1 LSAGT
6 PPVLGTS
13 GNSAREI
20 RALAITGFGGIPEAS
35 LRAGMK
41 CDPHFL
47 GSDMGTIDFG
57 AYYLGS
63 GRTGG
68 ATERDIRLML
78 EAQQELGVPLLAG
91 TAGFA
96 GGEPHLAHT
105 VDVVRR
111 LSTERGFHFHMAVIH
126 AEIEKQ
132 RMHDALDAGRL
143 RPLGPVPE
151 LTHEDINDAVRV
163 VGQMGPE
170 PFMAALGREADVIIA
185 GRSCDTSQY
194 VAAPLMQGFDYG
206 LAYHMAKIIE
216 CVSICAEPGGRD
228 CIVGTLRDDSFTLES
243 QNPIRACTPVSV
255 AAHSLYEQPDP
266 YYMYEPGG
274 MLDTT
279 TSSYEA
285 VTDRITRVSGSRWVP
300 AKQYTVKLEGV
311 RQTGFRSFAMAG
323 IRAPDV
329 VANIEVIEE
338 TVRAG
343 IEAEYGPQ
351 GNNYQLK
358 FCVYGRDGVLG
369 PLEPM
374 KGSKGHELFLLI
386 DVVAESQQLAR
397 AVCAQAKQNTMHGG
411 FPGRVSTAGNLAF
424 PFSPDLNDAGPVYE
438 FNVYHLFEVDDPQ
451 ELFSIDYVET

>member
-1 LSAGT
+1 MSTAPT
-6 PPVLGTS
+6 PTLEAS
-13 GNSAREI
+13 GDGRREI

-41 CDPHFL
+41 HEPHFL

-78 EAQQELGVPLLAG
+78 EAQQELSVPLLAG

-105 VDVVRR
+105 VEVVRR
-111 LSTERGFHFHMAVIH
+111 LSLERGYHFNLAVIH
-126 AEIEKQ
+126 AEIDKQ
-132 RMHDALDAGRL
+132 RMHDALDAGRM
-143 RPLGPVPE
+143 RPLGPVPA
-151 LTHEDINDAVRV
+151 LTHDAIGESVRV

-170 PFMAALGREADVIIA
+170 PFMAALGQGAEVIVA

-194 VAAPLMQGFDYG
+194 VAAPLMKGFDYG
-206 LAYHMAKIIE
+206 LAYHMAKVIE

-228 CIVGTLRDDSFTLES
+228 CILGTLRDDHFVLES
-243 QNPIRACTPVSV
+243 QNPIRACTPISV

-279 TSSYEA
+279 SSSYEA
-285 VTDRITRVSGSRWVP
+285 VTERIARVSGSQWVP
-300 AKQYTVKLEGV
+300 AQQYTVKLEGV
-311 RQTGFRSFAMAG
+311 RQTGYRSFAMAG

-329 VANIEVIEE
+329 VENIELIEQ
-338 TVRAG
+338 TVRGG
-343 IEAEYGPQ
+343 IEAEYGPE
-351 GNNYQLK
+351 GNDYRLK
-358 FCVYGRDGVLG
+358 FVVYGRDGVLG

-374 KGSKGHELFLLI
+374 KGAKGHELFVLI
-386 DVVAESQQLAR
+386 DVLAQTQQLAR

-411 FPGRVSTAGNLAF
+411 FPGRLSTAGNLAF
-424 PFSPDLNDAGPVYE
+424 PFSPDLHDAGPVYE
-438 FNVYHLFEVDDPQ
+438 FNVYHLLEMDDPL
-451 ELFSIDYVET
+451 ELFSIDYVEI